1 MSLSGS
7 DFNVF
12 ANAGAH
18 WAVVQR
24 VRELK
29 ASGYIT
35 AILTNNVREWAAW
48 RDVLPIDDFDVVV
61 DSCEVGLRKPDPAIW
76 HLTLDRMGITAEE
89 TIFLD
94 DHPRNVAAA
103 AELGIKSLMVGSD
116 IDVAMAELDE
126 LLAAS

>member
-1 MSLSGS
+1 MTLRGR

-18 WAVVQR
+18 WAVVHR
-24 VRELK
+24 VRELNT
-29 ASGYIT
+29 SGYVT

-61 DSCEVGLRKPDPAIW
+61 DSCEVGLRKPDPRIW
-76 HLTLDRMGITAEE
+76 HLTLDRMGLTAEE
-89 TIFLD
+89 TVFLD
-94 DHPRNVAAA
+94 DHPRNVDAAA
-103 AELGIKSLMVGSD
+103 QLGLKSLIVGSD